1 MRKFN
6 LVALIVIS
14 VLIASCAAPS
24 RYGMSKDKTSGLQIG
39 SVVEKSFFVDSSQFK
54 NKNIKLS
61 LRNVSGDSQFRL
73 RSFESEIES
82 ALREKGYNPVKDDSF
97 GIKMDINVVYSGHTQ
112 TNLGTQFAF
121 LGGAM
126 GGIAGYRSP
135 MRAGAAAGTVVGATL
150 GSIIGS
156 YITDDTYIIISEVTI
171 GIKPYS
177 DKETNTK
184 TIRFDSSRELQTEKS
199 TDNFVPFRE
208 VISTKIAVYAGGR
221 NVGLDE
227 VVSPVKIR
235 LADILK
241 DLI

>member
-61 LRNVSGDSQFRL
+61 IRNVSGDSQFRL

-97 GIKMDINVVYSGHTQ
+97 GMKMDINVVYSGHTQ

-171 GIKPYS
+171 GIKSYS

-184 TIRFDSSRELQTEKS
+184 TIRFDSSKELQTEKS

-227 VVSPVKIR
+227 VVSPVKVR

>member
-1 MRKFN
+1 MKIN
-6 LVALIVIS
+6 KLIMLLSVAILV
-14 VLIASCAAPS
+14 ASCAAPT
-24 RYGMSKDKTSGLQIG
+24 RYGMSKDSQTGVQIG
-39 SVVEKSFFVDSSQFK
+39 SVVEKAFFIDSSQFK
-54 NKNIKLS
+54 NKNIKVS
-61 LRNVSGDSQFRL
+61 IRNVSGDAQFRL

-82 ALREKGYNPVKDDSF
+82 ALVEKGYRPVKDDSF

-156 YITDDTYIIISEVTI
+156 YITDDTYIIVSEVTI

-177 DKETNTK
+177 DKDTNTK
-184 TIRFDSSRELQTEKS
+184 TIRFDSSKELQTEKS
-199 TDNFVPFRE
+199 SDNFVPFRE
-208 VISTKIAVYAGGR
+208 VVSTKVAVYAGGR
-221 NVGLDE
+221 NVRQDE
-227 VVSPVKIR
+227 IISPVKNRI
-235 LADILK
+235 ADILK